1 EARFCDFHFDP
12 SPYACPA
19 AVALDKLSVQE
30 HKHFFGTLMKA
41 HASLDRYLESFRA
54 LLGANIERVLGIRMA
69 PAEWKLEVTPPARP
83 DISIGQV
90 FLFHFDLLWFL
101 IPMAVFRGHFERHF
115 IRQLARQDYVNTS
128 CLLDIHPNTQGHC
141 LVISKRHVPW
151 WHELTDAETT
161 SLFRLA
167 RTMAHRMMERLEPD
181 FVFLYARGRRIP
193 HTHLFLIPTYSG
205 DVLDRFFNALENF
218 QESPATL
225 ARIREPA
232 VMQAAADLLRED

>member
-1 EARFCDFHFDP
+1 MDLKRDFATFILIHP
-12 SPYACPA
+12 R
-19 AVALDKLSVQE
+19 
-30 HKHFFGTLMKA
+30 T
-41 HASLDRYLESFRA
+41 R
-54 LLGANIERVLGIRMA
+54 
-69 PAEWKLEVTPPARP
+69 ARP

-115 IRQLARQDYVNTS
+115 IRQLARQVYVNTS
-128 CLLDIHPNTQGHC
+128 CLLDIHPYTQGHC

-193 HTHLFLIPTYSG
+193 HTHLSHSHLQ
-205 DVLDRFFNALENF
+205 R
-218 QESPATL
+218 
-225 ARIREPA
+225 
-232 VMQAAADLLRED
+232 